1 MGDPP
6 EARTAL
12 VHIEA
17 EPRAW
22 LAKAAVAAP
31 GSTRTSAGTP
41 HNSGPGTSST
51 SSPCVT
57 PSSRTRR
64 RRWRTRA
71 PRARSRPWAR

>member
-22 LAKAAVAAP
+22 LAKAAA
-31 GSTRTSAGTP
+31 AGTQIYADVGWDP
-41 HNSGPGTSST
+41 TQQWSRDLLDQLS
-51 SSPCVT
+51 CVT
-57 PSSRTRR
+57 PFSRTRR